1 MIAKVSDLGVK
12 FNGAADWVLSGI
24 NFELQRG
31 EFIAVVGPSGC
42 GKSTLLQTVCGL
54 IPHTLPARYSGSA
67 QIAGTQI
74 ADASVA
80 DLVSHIGYVGQNPD
94 AAVVTREVAGELAF
108 PLQNMRL
115 PVPEITARVAELL
128 REFQLSEYTHTSP
141 WELSGGQRQRLAL
154 AAALGMQ
161 PELLVLDEPT
171 SMLDPHSKAAFYQ
184 RIRQLRQ
191 RDNTAVLLV
200 EHDIDPVY
208 DALDRVLV
216 LNPAGQQLYFGVPDE
231 IFAEHGGELSKLGIW
246 IPRRFRDGML
256 TGHAAGAGAAG
267 AVAARAG
274 VEAADSAG
282 AGAAGAAA
290 AGTAFPSGE
299 QPRFYRKHPTQ
310 SDSAAWRE
318 VPELAGGE
326 VLRVSVT
333 DPAGRF
339 PPLAFSLGSGEIVA
353 LVGQNGSGKS
363 SLLQRLAAITP
374 AKRSAGSV
382 TLHDQEMR
390 CGDASYVFQN
400 PEQQFIASRVCD
412 ELQLPAERSAEVLAD
427 FELTAQ
433 AERHPLTLSGGQ
445 ARRLSVATVAAAA
458 EQQLVLLDEPTF
470 GQDWSNTEAIADFL
484 EQLRDTGKTVVFA
497 SHDMEF
503 VAEHATA
510 VIALPDPR
518 PATPDDSEP
527 APVPK
532 PPVSRARFSLHPL
545 TVSIAA
551 LPVMVGLLV
560 FSNTPGNLL
569 WMALSSVA
577 VIVLGKPRSR
587 WIAALA
593 IWLVAG
599 FVTWVLAVNSHPALV
614 AAGTHWEL
622 AAKTATLLA
631 ALVGVVLCTG
641 YSSSPEALLRALS
654 TSTPVS
660 YRLTSAGTA
669 ALAFVRRFIGNFRVL
684 RQARA
689 VRQQGARWGVFA
701 PVVRW
706 LSSIVP
712 LLIVGVQHGERVAMT
727 LDTRGFGAYKTKTEL
742 VEDTWRPR
750 DTALVAG
757 VWIVLA
763 GYCAWRLVS

>member
-12 FNGAADWVLSGI
+12 FNGAVDWVLRGI

-94 AAVVTREVAGELAF
+94 AAVVTREVAAELAF

-191 RDNTAVLLV
+191 RENTAVLLV

-216 LNPAGQQLYFGVPDE
+216 LSATGQQLYFGAPDE
-231 IFAEHGGELSKLGIW
+231 VFAEHGRELRELGIW
-246 IPRRFRDGML
+246 IPRRFRDGKRAGE
-256 TGHAAGAGAAG
+256 TGAGAGFS
-267 AVAARAG
+267 VTG
-274 VEAADSAG
+274 VSTLGDAETGAAD
-282 AGAAGAAA
+282 
-290 AGTAFPSGE
+290 FPSGE
-299 QPRFYRKHPTQ
+299 RPRFYRKRPEQ
-310 SDSAAWRE
+310 PGGAAWRE
-318 VPELAGGE
+318 VPELNGGDA
-326 VLRVSVT
+326 LRVSVT
-333 DPAGRF
+333 DPADRF
-339 PPLAFSLGSGEIVA
+339 PPFAFTLGSGEIVA

-374 AKRSAGSV
+374 AKHSAGSV
-382 TLHDQEMR
+382 TLHGREMR

-400 PEQQFIASRVCD
+400 PEQQFIASRVSD

-470 GQDWSNTEAIADFL
+470 GQDWRNTEAIADFL
-484 EQLRDTGKTVVFA
+484 QQLRDAGKTVVFA

-510 VIALPDPR
+510 VIALPDPHR
-518 PATPDDSEP
+518 ATPDNSEP
-527 APVPK
+527 ALGPK

-545 TVSIAA
+545 SVSIAV

-560 FSNTPGNLL
+560 FSNTPGNML
-569 WMALSSVA
+569 WMALSSAA

-750 DTALVAG
+750 DTAVVAG